1 MGYSA
6 KASPLP
12 GARPPRDTGLPE
24 RIQQRMR
31 TVHDRPP
38 PDTLRPTRRPMAV
51 LGPVGP
57 PGPAEMGY
65 WTGPA
70 PGPPP
75 PPTLEQRIWRH
86 CEQEALREIEC
97 LVRGEVY
104 VYQPYQ
110 EE

>member
-1 MGYSA
+1 
-6 KASPLP
+6 
-12 GARPPRDTGLPE
+12 
-24 RIQQRMR
+24 
-31 TVHDRPP
+31 
-38 PDTLRPTRRPMAV
+38 
-51 LGPVGP
+51 
-57 PGPAEMGY
+57 MGY